1 MGLRNGSM
9 LQLTA
14 AAQVT
19 AAAQAPQ
26 LQPLLPQLQL
36 AAIKEMGSLPVV
48 LIPLPTAV
56 GLVGVSLALSDR
68 MALLSS
74 APGTGRAVASPLAVA
89 GVTHAVPLWQQ
100 PASSV
105 SSNSISRQD
114 STAGWSLD
122 LLFHACAVFCLYPV
136 LACIHCVPVFSACLF
151 PIKIEAVSVVACLLL

>member
-1 MGLRNGSM
+1 M

-14 AAQVT
+14 AVAVMKPV
-19 AAAQAPQ
+19 AQAPQ
-26 LQPLLPQLQL
+26 LQPPLLQLQL

-56 GLVGVSLALSDR
+56 GLIGVSLALSDR

-89 GVTHAVPLWQQ
+89 GVTHAVPLWQ

-105 SSNSISRQD
+105 SSNSMSRHD
-114 STAGWSLD
+114 SSLVCS
-122 LLFHACAVFCLYPV
+122 LV
-136 LACIHCVPVFSACLF
+136 
-151 PIKIEAVSVVACLLL
+151 